1 MLYVN
6 NLFYFQ
12 PLIRIINKLQ
22 KGIMK
27 KSNYLLLLI
36 SLLFIGSIN
45 AQTGVRFGLK
55 AGYSMGT
62 QYGIKPADDIYTV
75 TTDIRNGFAGG
86 LLIYFPITESVG
98 IQQEL
103 LYAMKGSRQNVTISQ
118 PFSINTV
125 SEYNLNYFEMP
136 MLVKYQ
142 FVRIKNTAIYGST
155 GIALSLLMNGE
166 YDITTTI
173 NAGGPP
179 VVVEESGDTK
189 GLDIFDY
196 SFVYGAGTDFKLFE
210 KDFFFD
216 IRMTV
221 GWNTLAMPNATGADP
236 VPLRNQAYV
245 FSVGTYF

>member
-1 MLYVN
+1 
-6 NLFYFQ
+6 
-12 PLIRIINKLQ
+12 
-22 KGIMK
+22 MK
-27 KSNYLLLLI
+27 KI
-36 SLLFIGSIN
+36 SLVSIFILFLFIGSAN
-45 AQTGVRFGLK
+45 SQTGIRLGLK
-55 AGYSMGT
+55 TGYSMGT

-75 TTDIRNGFAGG
+75 DSDIRNGFTGG
-86 LLIYFPITESVG
+86 FLLYFPITESVG

-136 MLVKYQ
+136 MIVKYE
-142 FVRIKNTAIYGST
+142 FIKIKNLGIYGST
-155 GIALSLLMNGE
+155 GIALSLLMKGE
-166 YDITTTI
+166 YSITSTI

-179 VVVEESGDTK
+179 IIAQESGDTK

-196 SFVYGAGTDFKLFE
+196 SFVYGAGTDFKLLN